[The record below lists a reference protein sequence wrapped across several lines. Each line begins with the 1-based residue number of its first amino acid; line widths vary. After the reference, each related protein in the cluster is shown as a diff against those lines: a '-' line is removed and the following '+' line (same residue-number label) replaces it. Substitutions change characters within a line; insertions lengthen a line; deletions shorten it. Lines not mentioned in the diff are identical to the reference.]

1 MHSAKELIQQSGL
14 FEELLPDE
22 QSTISTRL
30 GNRLEALTKVRESR
44 KDNSQ
49 EIGYASRPFLLCN
62 LPIRKV
68 PDDVL
73 IWERRNGH
81 FFLRIEASPKYGLPF
96 GSDRLIPIL
105 VATLAVL
112 QQSREVRLG
121 SAADICRLVGMDTGG
136 YSYRRIMEGFQRV
149 FSSTIYFGTDRSSTN
164 SVLDTSRVAFFDRMK
179 LWYDN
184 SSRPA
189 KGNQH
194 ERHENVI
201 YLSEP
206 FWQELQQHRIP
217 VDLNVV
223 RALKDAPANLDFFL
237 WLSLR
242 SWTVPKGVVAR
253 IPLFGPE
260 GLTQHL
266 GSAEYSNPRRFRQKV
281 KEWLNVIQSAWSEC
295 PASVDG
301 DYLLVRH
308 AEAINP
314 RLPSDLAQTM
324 AGRR

>member
-1 MHSAKELIQQSGL
+1 VQQVKEII
-14 FEELLPDE
+14 E
-22 QSTISTRL
+22 QSMLFDTALEPENEISTRL
-30 GNRLEALTKVRESR
+30 GNKLEALSRIREHR
-44 KDNSQ
+44 RDHSQ

-62 LPIRKV
+62 LPIRRL
-68 PDDVL
+68 PETML
-73 IWERRNGH
+73 TWERRNGY

-112 QQSREVRLG
+112 QQSREVHLG

-149 FSSTIYFGTDRSSTN
+149 FSSTIYFGTDQILN
-164 SVLDTSRVAFFDRMK
+164 NHVLDTSRVAFFDRMK
-179 LWYDN
+179 LWYDT
-184 SSRPA
+184 SSRPT

-194 ERHENVI
+194 DTHDNVI

-206 FWQELQQHRIP
+206 FWNELERHRIP

-223 RALKDAPANLDFFL
+223 RALRDAPANLDFFL
-237 WLSLR
+237 WLTLR
-242 SWTVPKGVVAR
+242 SWTVPQSATAR

-266 GSAEYSNPRRFRQKV
+266 GCAEYSNKRRFRQKV
-281 KEWLNVIQSAWSEC
+281 KEWLTVIQTAWAEC
-295 PASVDG
+295 AASLDG
-301 DYLLVRH
+301 DYLLVGH
-308 AEAINP
+308 AEAIHRKPSPSLP
-314 RLPSDLAQTM
+314 R
-324 AGRR
+324 

>member
-1 MHSAKELIQQSGL
+1 VVSAKHIIQQSGL
-14 FEELLPDE
+14 FEDTLPDE
-22 QSTISTRL
+22 EGTISSRL
-30 GNRLEALTKVRESR
+30 GNRLEALTRIRETR
-44 KDNSQ
+44 KDKSQ

-68 PDDVL
+68 AEGVL
-73 IWERRNGH
+73 VWERRNGR
-81 FFLRIEASPKYGLPF
+81 FYLRIEASPKFGLPF

-112 QQSREVRLG
+112 QQSREVHLG
-121 SAADICRLVGMDTGG
+121 SAAEICRLVGMDTGG

-149 FSSTIYFGTDRSSTN
+149 FSSTIYFGSDRTATDSM
-164 SVLDTSRVAFFDRMK
+164 LDASRVAFFDRMK
-179 LWYDN
+179 LWYD
-184 SSRPA
+184 SSGKAA

-206 FWQELQQHRIP
+206 FWQELQHHRIP

-237 WLSLR
+237 WLTFR
-242 SWTVPKGVVAR
+242 SWTVPKGAVAR
-253 IPLFGPE
+253 IPLFGPD
-260 GLTQHL
+260 GLTAHL
-266 GSAEYSNPRRFRQKV
+266 GSVEYGSPRRFRQKV
-281 KEWLNVIQSAWSEC
+281 KEWLGVINAAWSDC
-295 PASVDG
+295 PATVDG
-301 DYLLVRH
+301 EYLLLRH

-314 RLPSDLAQTM
+314 RVLP
-324 AGRR
+324 